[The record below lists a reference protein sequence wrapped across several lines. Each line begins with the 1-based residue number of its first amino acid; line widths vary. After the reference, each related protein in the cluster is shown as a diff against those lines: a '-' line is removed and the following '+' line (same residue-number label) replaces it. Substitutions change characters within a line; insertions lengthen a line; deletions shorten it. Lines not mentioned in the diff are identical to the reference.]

1 VMAGSILLSPSSR
14 YHSLLLSTLTTTHHN
29 TLFPPDATHLLSN
42 SSSYLARSN
51 THNLNAQMLASL
63 LHTYSTT
70 HQSPRV
76 ISRVLYPSISPPNTS
91 STAGTAYYLHHMRSG
106 TAPAPTGPPY
116 DEMEGNDSF
125 TPGFGCLL
133 SIDFPSKRVAKAFY
147 DHLHVHQ
154 GPHLGAHLTIALA
167 FNDLL
172 WGAEESVRK
181 YHAGY
186 GAVPEQVRVSVGL
199 EEWEDLKEVFEEALG
214 WAKKEAIKQ
223 VAEAVFVAA
232 VPVE

>member
-1 VMAGSILLSPSSR
+1 MAGSVLLTPSSR
-14 YHSLLLSTLTTTHHN
+14 YYPLLSSTLTTTHHN
-29 TLFPPDATHLLSN
+29 ALSPSDAAHLLFN
-42 SSSYLARSN
+42 SSSYLARSH
-51 THNLNAQMLASL
+51 THNLNAQKLASF

-76 ISRVLYPSISPPNTS
+76 ISRVLYPSIPSTTS
-91 STAGTAYYLHHMRSG
+91 STTGTAYYQQYMRSS

-133 SIDFPSKRVAKAFY
+133 SIDFLSKNVAKAFY

-154 GPHLGAHLTIALA
+154 GPHLGAHLTITLP

-172 WGAEESVRK
+172 WGVGERERK

-199 EEWEDLKEVFEEALG
+199 EEWEDLKEVFKEALKYAEEEAV
-214 WAKKEAIKQ
+214 KEGAC
-223 VAEAVFVAA
+223 
-232 VPVE
+232 